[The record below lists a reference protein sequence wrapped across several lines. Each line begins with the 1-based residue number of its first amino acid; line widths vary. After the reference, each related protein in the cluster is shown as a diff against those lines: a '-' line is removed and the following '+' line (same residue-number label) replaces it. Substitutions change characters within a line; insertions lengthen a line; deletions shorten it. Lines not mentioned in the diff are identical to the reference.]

1 MSTVIVDD
9 GNPIM
14 GRVAQLLRE
23 QAQEVVSVLGRD
35 AITKQ
40 LGQLNSVDIICVF
53 GGVPIGSVVL
63 DTVPN
68 LRGLVSPFTG
78 VEGFDVAAATE
89 RGVLIANGQSDENV
103 DSVAEAA
110 VMLTLAAAYDLPHRL
125 AAMDC
130 TDWLHRED
138 GNRSRMLKTM
148 TVGLVGYGRI
158 GQMTARLLAPF
169 GCKLLIHAPRLHAPL
184 PEGASHV
191 ELSDLVR
198 LGDVIILVASL
209 NSTTYHMIDA
219 KLLGTMKRDATI
231 VNVARGSLIDEAALA
246 EAAQQKRIGRLV
258 LDVFEREPLPT
269 DSPLRRIPGAILTPH
284 CVSHTREA
292 FNSLPLLAVENIQRL
307 LRGEPPL
314 TLVNRE
320 ALPAWRARGF
330 KPILKAT

>member
-1 MSTVIVDD
+1 
-9 GNPIM
+9 
-14 GRVAQLLRE
+14 
-23 QAQEVVSVLGRD
+23 
-35 AITKQ
+35 
-40 LGQLNSVDIICVF
+40 
-53 GGVPIGSVVL
+53 
-63 DTVPN
+63 
-68 LRGLVSPFTG
+68 
-78 VEGFDVAAATE
+78 VEGFDIPAATE

-130 TDWLHRED
+130 TDWLRRED

-158 GQMTARLLAPF
+158 GQMAARLLAPF

-184 PEGASHV
+184 PEGASQV
-191 ELSDLVR
+191 ELAELMRLSDAV
-198 LGDVIILVASL
+198 ILVASL

-219 KLLGTMKRDATI
+219 KLLGLMKRGATI
-231 VNVARGSLIDEAALA
+231 VNVARGALIDEAALA
-246 EAAQQKRIGRLV
+246 EAAQRGSIGRLV
-258 LDVFEREPLPT
+258 LDVFEQEPLPA

-284 CVSHTREA
+284 CVSHTYEA

-307 LRGEPPL
+307 LRGDPPV
-314 TLVNRE
+314 TLVNRQ

-330 KPILKAT
+330 KPIFKAT